1 MRAIQIE
8 QFGDPAQVLRVVD
21 IEEPP
26 PPGPHEVLVSVEV
39 SPLNKHDLLVVSG
52 MLARPPLPHI
62 PGAEGVARVLATGAE
77 VDGLQ
82 VGDLVV
88 LPLYAGAWRERL
100 VVPADGLFALPAG
113 GNIEQYSMLGS
124 NPPTA
129 GLMLSECT
137 PLQPGDW
144 VVQNA
149 ANSGVGRSLI
159 ALAKLRGLKTIN
171 LARDDATFAELTAAG
186 ADAVHVD
193 DPDAVGDVRAVI
205 GDARVALAVEAV
217 GGPGV
222 ARLLELLSD
231 GGWLV
236 SYSWA
241 RDEPM
246 WVDTSA
252 LVGKHLTVR
261 GFFVG
266 DFDYRDKVVPVIREA
281 APLVADGAL
290 VVPVAGVCPL
300 EHIQGAVQHLL
311 RGGKILL
318 KVAGR

>member
-1 MRAIQIE
+1 
-8 QFGDPAQVLRVVD
+8 
-21 IEEPP
+21 
-26 PPGPHEVLVSVEV
+26 
-39 SPLNKHDLLVVSG
+39 
-52 MLARPPLPHI
+52 
-62 PGAEGVARVLATGAE
+62 
-77 VDGLQ
+77 
-82 VGDLVV
+82 
-88 LPLYAGAWRERL
+88 
-100 VVPADGLFALPAG
+100 VPADGLFALPAG
-113 GNIEQYSMLGS
+113 DIEQYSMLGS

-171 LARDDATFAELTAAG
+171 LARDDATFAELTDAG
-186 ADAVHVD
+186 ADVVHVD

-246 WVDTSA
+246 WVDTST

-290 VVPVAGVCPL
+290 VVPVAGVYSL
-300 EHIQGAVQHLL
+300 DQIQDAVQHLL

-318 KVAGR
+318 NVAGR

>member
-39 SPLNKHDLLVVSG
+39 SPLNKHDLLVVTG

-62 PGAEGVARVLATGAE
+62 PGAEGVAHVLATGTE

-88 LPLYAGAWRERL
+88 LPLYAGAWRERSSCPRQP
-100 VVPADGLFALPAG
+100 VALPPAAT
-113 GNIEQYSMLGS
+113 SS
-124 NPPTA
+124 STRCWAATPTA

-149 ANSGVGRSLI
+149 ANFGVGRSLI

-171 LARDDATFAELTAAG
+171 LARDDATFAEL
-186 ADAVHVD
+186 DSS
-193 DPDAVGDVRAVI
+193 RS
-205 GDARVALAVEAV
+205 RR
-217 GGPGV
+217 GP
-222 ARLLELLSD
+222 R
-231 GGWLV
+231 
-236 SYSWA
+236 
-241 RDEPM
+241 R
-246 WVDTSA
+246 
-252 LVGKHLTVR
+252 
-261 GFFVG
+261 
-266 DFDYRDKVVPVIREA
+266 
-281 APLVADGAL
+281 
-290 VVPVAGVCPL
+290 
-300 EHIQGAVQHLL
+300 
-311 RGGKILL
+311 
-318 KVAGR
+318 

>member
-1 MRAIQIE
+1 MRAIQME

-77 VDGLQ
+77 VDGLH

-159 ALAKLRGLKTIN
+159 ALANLRGLKTIN
-171 LARDDATFAELTAAG
+171 LARDDTTFAELTAAG
-186 ADAVHVD
+186 ADVVHVD
-193 DPDAVGDVRAVI
+193 EPDAVGDVRAAI

-217 GGPGV
+217 GGPGA
-222 ARLLELLSD
+222 ARLLELPPPGAPSRTEPTLCGLSPAHSAFVVVRQFRQHWQNGCPTVLLD
-231 GGWLV
+231 ALALASLDQFRRATEQRVCSRVPGVPRSLV
-236 SYSWA
+236 
-241 RDEPM
+241 RP
-246 WVDTSA
+246 
-252 LVGKHLTVR
+252 R
-261 GFFVG
+261 
-266 DFDYRDKVVPVIREA
+266 A
-281 APLVADGAL
+281 A
-290 VVPVAGVCPL
+290 
-300 EHIQGAVQHLL
+300 
-311 RGGKILL
+311 
-318 KVAGR
+318 

>member
-8 QFGDPAQVLRVVD
+8 QYGDPAQVLRLVD
-21 IEEPP
+21 VEEPP

-52 MLARPPLPHI
+52 VLARPPLPHI

-77 VDGLQ
+77 VGGLQ

-100 VVPADGLFALPAG
+100 VVPADSLFALPAG
-113 GNIEQYSMLGS
+113 DIEQYSMLGS

-129 GLMLSECT
+129 GLMLSEYT
-137 PLQPGDW
+137 SLQPGDW

-171 LARDDATFAELTAAG
+171 LARDNATFAELTAAG
-186 ADAVHVD
+186 ADVVHAD

-205 GDARVALAVEAV
+205 GDARVALAVDSV
-217 GGPGV
+217 GGPTV
-222 ARLLELLSD
+222 ARLVELLSD
-231 GGWLV
+231 GGRLV

-241 RDEPM
+241 SGEPM
-246 WVDTSA
+246 WIDTLA
-252 LVGKHLTVR
+252 LVGKHLTVH

-290 VVPVAGVCPL
+290 AVPVAGVYPL
-300 EHIQGAVQHLL
+300 EHIQDAVSHQL

-318 KVAGR
+318 NVAGR

>member
-1 MRAIQIE
+1 
-8 QFGDPAQVLRVVD
+8 
-21 IEEPP
+21 
-26 PPGPHEVLVSVEV
+26 
-39 SPLNKHDLLVVSG
+39 
-52 MLARPPLPHI
+52 
-62 PGAEGVARVLATGAE
+62 
-77 VDGLQ
+77 
-82 VGDLVV
+82 
-88 LPLYAGAWRERL
+88 
-100 VVPADGLFALPAG
+100 
-113 GNIEQYSMLGS
+113 
-124 NPPTA
+124 
-129 GLMLSECT
+129 
-137 PLQPGDW
+137 
-144 VVQNA
+144 
-149 ANSGVGRSLI
+149 LI

-171 LARDDATFAELTAAG
+171 LARDHATFAELTEAE
-186 ADAVHVD
+186 ADVVHVD

-241 RDEPM
+241 KDEPM
-246 WVDTSA
+246 WVDTST

-290 VVPVAGVCPL
+290 VVPVAGVYPL
-300 EHIQGAVQHLL
+300 EQIQDAVQHLL

-318 KVAGR
+318 KVA

>member
-8 QFGDPAQVLRVVD
+8 QFGDAAEVLRVVE

-39 SPLNKHDLLVVSG
+39 SPLNKHDLLVVG
-52 MLARPPLPHI
+52 GLLTRPPLPHI
-62 PGAEGVARVLATGAE
+62 PGAEGVARVLATGPE

-113 GNIEQYSMLGS
+113 DIEQYSMLGS

-159 ALAKLRGLKTIN
+159 ALGKLRGLKTIN

-186 ADAVHVD
+186 ADVVHVD

-205 GDARVALAVEAV
+205 GDARVALAVDSV
-217 GGPGV
+217 GGPAV
-222 ARLLELLSD
+222 ARLVELLSD
-231 GGWLV
+231 GGLLV
-236 SYSWA
+236 GYSWA
-241 RDEPM
+241 TGEPM
-246 WVDTSA
+246 WVDTPA

-290 VVPVAGVCPL
+290 VVPVAGVYPL
-300 EHIQGAVQHLL
+300 EHIQDAVQHLL

-318 KVAGR
+318 KMAGR

>member
-1 MRAIQIE
+1 
-8 QFGDPAQVLRVVD
+8 
-21 IEEPP
+21 
-26 PPGPHEVLVSVEV
+26 
-39 SPLNKHDLLVVSG
+39 
-52 MLARPPLPHI
+52 
-62 PGAEGVARVLATGAE
+62 
-77 VDGLQ
+77 
-82 VGDLVV
+82 
-88 LPLYAGAWRERL
+88 
-100 VVPADGLFALPAG
+100 
-113 GNIEQYSMLGS
+113 
-124 NPPTA
+124 
-129 GLMLSECT
+129 MLSECT

-186 ADAVHVD
+186 ADVVHVD
-193 DPDAVGDVRAVI
+193 DPDAVGDVRAMI

-246 WVDTSA
+246 RVDTST

-266 DFDYRDKVVPVIREA
+266 DFDYRDKVVPVIREV

-290 VVPVAGVCPL
+290 VVPVAGVYPL
-300 EHIQGAVQHLL
+300 EHIQDAVQHLL

-318 KVAGR
+318 KVA